1 MTLPNFLIIGAQK
14 AGTTWLAHNLREHPE
29 VFIPG
34 NEIHYF
40 NKTYNLNQ
48 GIEWY
53 KNHFAD
59 VNGEKVIGE
68 KTPNYLWI
76 DPLPDAQGKVYY
88 DPLEEIPYSHRLI
101 YETLPEAKLIVVLR
115 NPVERAIAAI
125 NHFIKNGAISLNDDL
140 DELLVGD
147 QQPLVE
153 RYGII
158 DMGRYYR
165 QLQGYYDYFDPKQML
180 ILVFEEDIA
189 QNSDDSLKKVC
200 EFLEIDSSFD
210 FSKKSKKV
218 HKSTS
223 SPIARYLGTSF
234 PFMRGLINRVDQ
246 RLPLQHQK
254 LRPSP
259 SAIQK
264 LYTIYAND
272 NQKLFKL
279 LGREI
284 SAWHSKELVGLS
296 S

>member
-14 AGTTWLAHNLREHPE
+14 AGTTWLAHNIREHPE

-279 LGREI
+279 LRREI

>member
-40 NKTYNLNQ
+40 NKIYNLNQ

-59 VNGEKVIGE
+59 VNGEKAIGE

-115 NPVERAIAAI
+115 NPVQRAIAAI
-125 NHFIKNGAISLNDDL
+125 NHFIKNGVISLNDDL
-140 DELLVGD
+140 DDLLVGD
-147 QQPLVE
+147 QQSLVE

-165 QLQGYYDYFDPKQML
+165 QLQAYYDYFDPKQML

-200 EFLEIDSSFD
+200 EFLDIDSSFD

-218 HKSTS
+218 HQSTS
-223 SPIARYLGTSF
+223 SPIARYLGTRF
-234 PFMRGLINRVDQ
+234 PLMRGLINRVDQ

-284 SAWHSKELVGLS
+284 SAWYSKELVGLS

>member
-14 AGTTWLAHNLREHPE
+14 AGTTWLSHNLKEHPE
-29 VFIPG
+29 VFIPSD
-34 NEIHYF
+34 EIHYF
-40 NKTYNLNQ
+40 NKRYNLNQ
-48 GIEWY
+48 GLEWY
-53 KNHFAD
+53 KQHFAD
-59 VNGEKVIGE
+59 VNGEKAIGE

-115 NPVERAIAAI
+115 NPVERAIAAV

-147 QQPLVE
+147 KQSLVE

-165 QLQGYYDYFDPKQML
+165 QLQSYYDYFDPKQML

-189 QNSDDSLKKVC
+189 KNSEDSMKKVC
-200 EFLEIDSSFD
+200 EFLDIDSSFD

-218 HKSTS
+218 HQSTS
-223 SPIARYLGTSF
+223 SPIARYLGARF
-234 PFMRGLINRVDQ
+234 PFMRGVINRVDQ

-264 LYTIYAND
+264 LYSIYAND

-284 SAWHSKELVGLS
+284 SPWYSKELVGLS